1 MSFSQFAQENL
12 ILFLILAAAIIAI
25 IVYEL
30 RNKSAS
36 GKSLSPL
43 QTAQQANQGASLIDT
58 RPAAEFKNGH
68 IAGAKN
74 IPAEQFAEK
83 MKLKKDKA
91 IILVCKTGIAVR
103 NQAKW
108 LHQNGYSDVSIL
120 SGGMDAWIQEN
131 LPTVK

>member
-12 ILFLILAAAIIAI
+12 FLFILLAAVIAAI

-43 QTAQQANQGASLIDT
+43 QAAQHANHGATLVDT
-58 RPAAEFKNGH
+58 RPAAEFKKGH

-74 IPAEQFAEK
+74 IPAEQFGEK
-83 MKLKKDKA
+83 MKLKKDQA
-91 IILVCKTGIAVR
+91 IILVCKNGISVR

-108 LHQNGYSDVSIL
+108 LHQNGYSDVSVL
-120 SGGMDAWIQEN
+120 SGGMEAWLQEN